1 MGKVSLYYLI
11 ARDRKTDDFSVI
23 PVQGKRGTA
32 LEEIDLFTTQYSSS
46 EEFQKALQEN
56 GILSYEDMDFFIV
69 TQSKVQGKTVL
80 RNYGVLYSEDEAIR
94 DIAKNSLQKNM
105 EASSAKIDHI
115 LDYFAGQI
123 ARKPALYDLVIT
135 GQTNVYEKY
144 AKYFA
149 YSRAANS
156 GSIKFRDGGW
166 ARTSYPLI
174 HNVLDA
180 MNHVSRSYSLVSDQM
195 HRSLLEKDLL
205 RVTDPSYDE
214 NQLSFFE
221 SLELDRTDHQ
231 ISSIM
236 RKIEALPRDVFI
248 TRGATMVFNEQLFS
262 EYQSQDLEKFQTF
275 LSEDLRL
282 KVEMLLIHRDYLDHS
297 AYPFGNDY
305 LPAVQ
310 KDQQEIIQYLR
321 KHSAILDSVSEWCLL
336 YQTYRNKELGDV
348 DGREYQKRKED

>member
-1 MGKVSLYYLI
+1 MGKASLYYFI

-23 PVQGKRGTA
+23 PVQGKRGVA

-46 EEFQKALQEN
+46 EDLQKALQEN
-56 GILSYEDMDFFIV
+56 GILSYEDMDFFIA
-69 TQSKVQGKTVL
+69 TQSKVQGNVVL
-80 RNYGVLYSEDEAIR
+80 KNYEILYSDAEVVR

-123 ARKPALYDLVIT
+123 ARKPTLYDLVIT

-149 YSRAANS
+149 YNRAANS

-180 MNHVSRSYSLVSDQM
+180 LNHVSRSYSFVSDQM
-195 HRSLLEKDLL
+195 HRSLLENDLI

-221 SLELDRTDHQ
+221 SLELDKTDHQ

-236 RKIEALPRDVFI
+236 RKIETLPRDVFI
-248 TRGATMVFNEQLFS
+248 TREDTMVFNEQSFS
-262 EYQSQDLEKFQTF
+262 EYQSQDLEKFQS
-275 LSEDLRL
+275 LIPEDLRL
-282 KVEMLLIHRDYLDHS
+282 KVEMLFIHRDYLDHS

-310 KDQQEIIQYLR
+310 KDQKEIVQYLR
-321 KHSAILDSVSEWCLL
+321 KHSDILDSVSEWCLL

-348 DGREYQKRKED
+348 HGREYQKRRED